1 MPVYFK
7 ICWYF
12 LDRSYIIK
20 TSKKKGGHFMFR
32 FFNEDI
38 DDLIFGEDNQIHVSN
53 R

>member
-20 TSKKKGGHFMFR
+20 TSKKEKEKQNGK
-32 FFNEDI
+32 
-38 DDLIFGEDNQIHVSN
+38 VSRN
-53 R
+53 RKNNNNNL